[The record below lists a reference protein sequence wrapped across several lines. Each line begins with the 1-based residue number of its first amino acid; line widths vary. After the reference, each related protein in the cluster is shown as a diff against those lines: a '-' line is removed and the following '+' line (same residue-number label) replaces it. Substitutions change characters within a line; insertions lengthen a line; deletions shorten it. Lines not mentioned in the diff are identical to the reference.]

1 VTPRAPETAI
11 SQPGRRSLAAPLVGT
26 FETPLPL
33 SAAIFQHIGRAIV
46 EGRLRPNQ
54 RLVEMQLCQEFG
66 CSRSPLREAIRMLAA
81 EGLVTLTPRRGARV
95 ADLSP
100 KTLRDVFVV
109 RLLLEGLS
117 ARLAAEH
124 RSDKEVAELKAMN
137 ASMRRA
143 VESGDLNLFFALNTA
158 FHQAIA
164 HIGGNT
170 YLAALQETAAN
181 RSFLPLFMFLS
192 DARHLS
198 AAVDAHDAILR
209 GIEARDP
216 AAAEQGMS
224 QHILQIQREAEH
236 LVESRLGSEE
246 PSAPSERR

>member
-1 VTPRAPETAI
+1 MFA
-11 SQPGRRSLAAPLVGT
+11 
-26 FETPLPL
+26 
-33 SAAIFQHIGRAIV
+33 
-46 EGRLRPNQ
+46 
-54 RLVEMQLCQEFG
+54 
-66 CSRSPLREAIRMLAA
+66 
-81 EGLVTLTPRRGARV
+81 
-95 ADLSP
+95 
-100 KTLRDVFVV
+100 V

-164 HIGGNT
+164 NIGGNT

-192 DARHLS
+192 DTRHLT
-198 AAVDAHDAILR
+198 AAVDAHDSVLLAIEER
-209 GIEARDP
+209 NP
-216 AAAEQGMS
+216 AAAEQEMS

-236 LVESRLGSEE
+236 LVESRMGSEE